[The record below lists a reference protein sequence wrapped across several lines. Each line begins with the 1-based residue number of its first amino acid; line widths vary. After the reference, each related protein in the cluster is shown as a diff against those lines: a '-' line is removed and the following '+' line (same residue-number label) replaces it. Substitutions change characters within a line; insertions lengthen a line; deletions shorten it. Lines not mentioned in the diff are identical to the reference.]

1 MNWVDKQRLQRELL
15 AGTFLNLGSAASAEI
30 AAAIG
35 FDWLLIDL
43 EHGSGS
49 FSDLRSQLIAVSTG
63 PASPIV
69 RIPSVDGDRVKFV
82 MDSGAAGIMFPF
94 VSSPEEARQAVAW
107 MKYPPMGRRGVA
119 GVIRATDY
127 GRTWKNYFEEANEKS
142 LVVVQIETMAAVE
155 ASEAIAQVE
164 GVDVLFVG
172 PLDLSVNQGTPN
184 DFTTDRFNA
193 ALQHVIAMCRKHGKV
208 AGILSRPELVNK
220 HREMGFHFLALGSD
234 SGSVISGYQQALKA
248 LRG

>member
-1 MNWVDKQRLQRELL
+1 ME
-15 AGTFLNLGSAASAEI
+15 
-30 AAAIG
+30 
-35 FDWLLIDL
+35 
-43 EHGSGS
+43 
-49 FSDLRSQLIAVSTG
+49 
-63 PASPIV
+63 
-69 RIPSVDGDRVKFV
+69 
-82 MDSGAAGIMFPF
+82 
-94 VSSPEEARQAVAW
+94 
-107 MKYPPMGRRGVA
+107 
-119 GVIRATDY
+119 
-127 GRTWKNYFEEANEKS
+127 NYFEEANEKS

-155 ASEAIAQVE
+155 ASDAIAQVE